1 MSDRAKE
8 LEKIVRDFCKTWE
21 EKNLD
26 AVLDAFAPDALY
38 HNLPLKPLKGREE
51 IRGFIGGIFSAVQ
64 SIRFEILDIF
74 AAGGRVVTER
84 VDHFD
89 FGTARVALPIV
100 GLFEFDGEGRIA
112 AWREY
117 FDLKTWYDQGGPP
130 VE

>member
-1 MSDRAKE
+1 
-8 LEKIVRDFCKTWE
+8 
-21 EKNLD
+21 
-26 AVLDAFAPDALY
+26 
-38 HNLPLKPLKGREE
+38 
-51 IRGFIGGIFSAVQ
+51 
-64 SIRFEILDIF
+64 EILDIF